1 VLRGDLI
8 VDPTCGSGTAAYV
21 AEQWGRRWIT
31 IDTSR
36 VAVALAR
43 SRLMGARYPYYLLAD
58 SPGGQKK
65 EAEVTRTPPKTTPT
79 RGDVRH
85 GFVYERVPHVTL
97 KSIANN
103 TEIDVVWERMQ
114 PAVEEARAVLNTTL
128 AGHPTPFKVAT
139 GGRTGAM
146 IDFRAWPSRAARCHP
161 GSGPCTWRTPRSP

>member
-1 VLRGDLI
+1 LETTYDINVFFKITLHSRPTTIGLTRVLRGDLI

-65 EAEVTRTPPKTTPT
+65 EAEVHPYSAQNHA
-79 RGDVRH
+79 D
-85 GFVYERVPHVTL
+85 
-97 KSIANN
+97 
-103 TEIDVVWERMQ
+103 
-114 PAVEEARAVLNTTL
+114 AR
-128 AGHPTPFKVAT
+128 
-139 GGRTGAM
+139 R
-146 IDFRAWPSRAARCHP
+146 
-161 GSGPCTWRTPRSP
+161 RSPRLRL